1 MNQPASI
8 LIIDDDRGTCETV
21 GDVLRAKGYA
31 VETATRG
38 REGLDKLSAR
48 PFDAGIVDIKLP
60 DISGLDLLEA
70 LKGASPETEV
80 VFITGFASLA
90 TAIQAINGAAYAYI
104 TKPFEMDH
112 LLATLDR
119 ALEKQRLARAVR
131 DSEERYRLIHEN
143 INDAIFLADLE
154 GRLIFSNRRGEELAG
169 YRQEEFVGRPLL
181 SLLTPEGARLAQ
193 FRLGGGAGGPLLPFF
208 ECEIIRKEGSRIWVE
223 ANVTNVVK
231 DGRVVGR
238 LGVMRD
244 ITERRQAEQELHLQ
258 STALESA
265 ANAILITD
273 REGAII
279 WINSAFTSLTGY
291 VAEEAIGQTPR
302 ILKSGRQDPSFY
314 QDLWR
319 TILAGQVWH
328 GEIVNRRKDGSLYTE
343 EQIITPVRD
352 ERGEISHFVGI
363 KQDITERKR
372 LQEQLI
378 QSEKLGTLGQLIAG
392 IAHELNNPLAAMVGH
407 AQMLRLGQQDPKV
420 AARAEKIVDAALR
433 ATRIVRNFLTVARQH
448 RPERIAV
455 SVNDTVTKTLE
466 LLAYQLRVSN
476 IEVESALAPDLPQI
490 AGDPHQLQ
498 QVILNL
504 VLNAIQAMA
513 AARGQGKLKVASDL
527 SPDRSTIRLAVTDN
541 GPGIPPEHLPRVLEP
556 FFTTK
561 PQGEGTGL
569 GLAIAQGIVTDHGGI
584 IAVESTP
591 GQGATFSV
599 TLPVTAPP
607 VAKPAAPPAKAFPKD
622 LRVLVV
628 DDEAGLRE
636 MMAEALAGQGA
647 RVETAPGG
655 REALEILAR
664 VPVDVLVLDVRM
676 PEVSGTDL
684 WSQVSQANPALARR
698 TVFCTGDVIG
708 AETHAL
714 IAATGCPSVSKPFE
728 WARFFEAVAE
738 AASR

>member
-8 LIIDDDRGTCETV
+8 LIIDDDRGTCETL

-112 LLATLDR
+112 LLAILHK

-154 GRLIFSNRRGEELAG
+154 GRLTFSNRRGEELAG

-193 FRLGGGAGGPLLPFF
+193 LRLGGGDGRPVLPFF

-238 LGVMRD
+238 LGVVRD
-244 ITERRQAEQELHLQ
+244 ITERRQAEQQLHLQ

-273 REGAII
+273 REGTII
-279 WINSAFTSLTGY
+279 WINSAFTGLTGY
-291 VAEEAIGQTPR
+291 IAEEAIGQTPR
-302 ILKSGRQDPSFY
+302 ILKSARQDASFY
-314 QDLWR
+314 QDLWQ
-319 TILAGQVWH
+319 TILSGQVWH

-352 ERGEISHFVGI
+352 ERGEISHFVAI

-378 QSEKLGTLGQLIAG
+378 QSEKLATLGQLIAG

-407 AQMLRLGQQDPKV
+407 AQMLRLGQQDAKV
-420 AARAEKIVDAALR
+420 AARADRIVDAALR
-433 ATRIVRNFLTVARQH
+433 ATRIVRNFLTAARRH
-448 RPERIAV
+448 HPERVAV

-498 QVILNL
+498 QVVLNL
-504 VLNAIQAMA
+504 VNNAIQAMA
-513 AARGQGKLKVASDL
+513 SGGQGRLGVTSVL
-527 SPDRSTIRLAVTDN
+527 SPDRAAIRLTVADN
-541 GPGIPPEHLPRVLEP
+541 GPGIRPEHLPHVLEP

-569 GLAIAQGIVTDHGGI
+569 GLAIAQGIATDHGGTI
-584 IAVESTP
+584 TVESTF
-591 GQGATFSV
+591 GQGATFIV

-607 VAKPAAPPAKAFPKD
+607 VVKPAAPPAKPLPKG

-647 RVETAPGG
+647 RVETAAGG
-655 REALEILAR
+655 REALEVLAR

-676 PEVSGTDL
+676 PDVSGPDL
-684 WSQVSQANPALARR
+684 WAQINQTNPALARR

-708 AETHAL
+708 AETHDL

-728 WARFFEAVAE
+728 WARFFETVAE

>member
-1 MNQPASI
+1 MNRPANI
-8 LIIDDDRGTCETV
+8 LIIDDDRGTCETL
-21 GDVLRAKGYA
+21 GDVLQAKGFT

-38 REGLDKLSAR
+38 REGLDKLSACL
-48 PFDAGIVDIKLP
+48 FDAGIVDIKLP
-60 DISGLDLLEA
+60 DISGLDLLKA

-112 LLATLDR
+112 LLATLDK

-143 INDAIFLADLE
+143 INDAIFLADPE

-169 YRQEEFVGRPLL
+169 YGQEEFVGRPLL

-193 FRLGGGAGGPLLPFF
+193 LRLGGGDGRPVLPFF

-238 LGVMRD
+238 LGVVRD
-244 ITERRQAEQELHLQ
+244 ITERRQAEQQLHLQ

-273 REGAII
+273 REGTII
-279 WINSAFTSLTGY
+279 WINSAFTGLTGY
-291 VAEEAIGQTPR
+291 IAEEAIGQTPR
-302 ILKSGRQDPSFY
+302 MLKSARQDASFY
-314 QDLWR
+314 QDLWQ
-319 TILAGQVWH
+319 TILSGQVWH
-328 GEIVNRRKDGSLYTE
+328 GEIVNRRKDGRLYTE

-352 ERGEISHFVGI
+352 ERGEISHFVAI

-378 QSEKLGTLGQLIAG
+378 QSEKLATLGQLIAG

-407 AQMLRLGQQDPKV
+407 AQMLRLGQQDAKV
-420 AARAEKIVDAALR
+420 AARADRIVDAALR
-433 ATRIVRNFLTVARQH
+433 ATRIVRNFLTAARRH
-448 RPERIAV
+448 HPERVAV

-498 QVILNL
+498 QVVLNL
-504 VLNAIQAMA
+504 VNNAIQAMA
-513 AARGQGKLKVASDL
+513 PRGQGRLSIRSAL
-527 SPDRSTIRLAVTDN
+527 SPDRAAIRLTVADN
-541 GPGIPPEHLPRVLEP
+541 GPGILPEHLPHVLEP

-569 GLAIAQGIVTDHGGI
+569 GLAIAQGIATDHGGTI
-584 IAVESTP
+584 TVESTF
-591 GQGATFSV
+591 GQGATFIV

-607 VAKPAAPPAKAFPKD
+607 VVKPAAPPAKPLPKG

-636 MMAEALAGQGA
+636 MMAEALAGQDA
-647 RVETAPGG
+647 RVETAAGG
-655 REALEILAR
+655 REALEVLAR
-664 VPVDVLVLDVRM
+664 VPLDVLVLDVRM
-676 PEVSGTDL
+676 PDVSGPDL
-684 WSQVSQANPALARR
+684 WAQINQTNPALARR

-708 AETHAL
+708 AETHDL

-728 WARFFEAVAE
+728 WGRFFETVAE